1 MQTIEK
7 WLFLCQISHFYIE
20 YYLSMVY
27 NCICK
32 VVIHMRLSISKSK
45 NSTLFYVI
53 ESTYINKKHSTRIV
67 EKLGTLEEVKAK
79 AGNEDPITWA
89 KNYAIE
95 LTNKEKENKRC
106 IIKYYSQSKLLNK
119 NENHF
124 FNGGYLFLQNIY
136 YDLKLNNICKS
147 ITDKY
152 QFKYDLNNI
161 LSNLIYSRIIYPS
174 SKLKTLD
181 LSKNFIEQPNF
192 EYQHI
197 LRSLEIIAK
206 ESDFIQSEL
215 YKNSLKYSKRN
226 DKILFYDCTNY
237 FFEIE
242 DDDDFRKYGKSK
254 EHRPNPI
261 IGMGLFMDGDG
272 IPLAFDTF
280 PGNTNEQVTLK
291 PLEQKIINDFDNSK
305 FVVCTD
311 AGLASNANKKFN
323 NKNNRKYVT
332 TQSLKKIKSF
342 LKEWA
347 TDLSKGWKFDNSDK
361 TFDISKLRNDDE
373 LIKKYYNKVFYKERW
388 IKENGIEERLIITY
402 CPKYQEYQKRIREK
416 QITRAQNIIEK
427 NPKKIKSNNEN
438 DPKRFINTIST
449 TKNGEYAEETHHIL
463 NEEKILE
470 EAKFDGLY
478 GICTNLEDDV
488 SEIIK
493 INKRRWEI
501 EESFRIMK
509 TEFKSRPVYLSRE
522 DRIRAHFTTC
532 FLALV
537 IFRYL
542 EKKLDEKYTP
552 SQIIE
557 TLKNMNFNYKV
568 NDYIPTYTRTD
579 LTDLLHK
586 KFNFRTDYE
595 IISEKNMKKIFKQ
608 TKK

>member
-1 MQTIEK
+1 
-7 WLFLCQISHFYIE
+7 
-20 YYLSMVY
+20 MVY

-45 NSTLFYVI
+45 NSTLFYII

-181 LSKNFIEQPNF
+181 LSKNFIEQPHF

-449 TKNGEYAEETHHIL
+449 TKNGEYAEEAHHIL